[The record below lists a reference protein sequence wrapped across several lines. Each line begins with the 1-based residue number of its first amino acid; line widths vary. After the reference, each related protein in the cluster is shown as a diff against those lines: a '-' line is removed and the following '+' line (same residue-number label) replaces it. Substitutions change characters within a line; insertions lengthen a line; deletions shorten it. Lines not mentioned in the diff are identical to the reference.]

1 MMKKLIILL
10 LVLQMMEG
18 RIYAQSWLGKDLTN
32 MGNINVKELTEA
44 QRQEVLSA
52 AKAQGLNIS
61 DLEFLLKSKSM
72 SAPDVVKV
80 EADESKKAEKNDTSA
95 SNKKLKE
102 NVLQSRVA
110 IFGQQLF
117 EATRTPL
124 VNNANVAPTKNYILG
139 IGDNVTVRVYG
150 LQEQKTTAVINKEG
164 SIFLP
169 YGGKCK
175 ISGLTIDRAEALI
188 RNTLIQSGYASLA
201 TGQSKVSLS
210 MEDYHSIQVVVW
222 GALEPGSYTLPV
234 MSTIFDVLYLAKGPG
249 TNRSYRHIQVIRNQ
263 QLIAELDLYDFLTKG
278 TSNNNIAL
286 QTGDIVFV
294 PYYEKRVRLRGEV
307 KTPAIFELKGKE
319 TLKEVFE
326 FAGGYT
332 EIAYQN
338 AVQIMRYGQEG
349 KEFYS
354 VKQESLDTFTVLGGE
369 IVDVQSINNI
379 DKFKIELV
387 GSIKRP
393 GFYSGTGSNTLSD
406 IIEQAGGLEKG
417 TVKNTVLIR
426 RDDKNGLFH
435 YVRHSLQSVLDA
447 ELSVYLMDG
456 DVVYFMD
463 SGDINHREG
472 VQILGQ
478 VRHPGSYEYGENLS
492 VGDLIFMAGGFNSKA
507 IINKVIL
514 SRKVQDQNI
523 LAEIL
528 QIEAQSDYWNNR
540 ELFTTFLKPGD
551 VVSIYIN
558 PFVRDQVYVSMEGEI
573 NNPGV
578 YPIDS
583 RSQTLW
589 DVYQR
594 VGGVNNYGILNEAVL
609 IRMKTNSIVDI
620 EKANVTRKMYNEIY
634 SNEAEVVKSM
644 EKNNSAFDTIA
655 LVNLNSVYEIDKILK
670 SIVVEPGDRF
680 IVPKRRNTVRIEG
693 AVYNPNMVFFNS
705 KTRFKEYIL
714 MGGGL
719 MSEADLSNV
728 FVTYANGT
736 SKKTKVILGIF
747 KRYPKV
753 APGSVLTIPLNQ
765 ENRENE
771 KLSLTERL
779 ALYSIISTSISSLA
793 VILTAVIN

>member
-1 MMKKLIILL
+1 MIKKRIILL
-10 LVLQMMEG
+10 WVLLIGVG

-32 MGNINVKELTEA
+32 IGNINVKELTEA

-52 AKAQGLNIS
+52 AKAQGLNVS

-72 SAPDVVKV
+72 SAPDMAKV

-95 SNKKLKE
+95 ANKKLKE

-150 LQEQKTTAVINKEG
+150 LQEQKTSAVINKEG

-188 RNTLIQSGYASLA
+188 RNTLIRSGYASLA

-249 TNRSYRHIQVIRNQ
+249 TNRSYRNIQVIRNQ
-263 QLIAELDLYDFLTKG
+263 KRIAELDLYDFLTKG

-332 EIAYQN
+332 EIAYQK

-354 VKQESLDTFTVLGGE
+354 VKQEGLDTFTVLGGE

-447 ELSVYLMDG
+447 ELSVYMMDG

-478 VRHPGSYEYGENLS
+478 VRHSGVYEYGENLS

-507 IINKVIL
+507 ISNKVIL

-551 VVSIYIN
+551 VVSTYIN

-609 IRMKTNSIVDI
+609 IRMKTSSNEDI
-620 EKANVTRKMYNEIY
+620 EKAKVTRKMYNEIY
-634 SNEAEVVKSM
+634 SNEAEVANRA
-644 EKNNSAFDTIA
+644 NNDTARYDTIA

-670 SIVVEPGDRF
+670 SIIVEPGDRF

-693 AVYNPNMVFFNS
+693 AVFNPNMVFFNS

-736 SKKTKVILGIF
+736 ARKTKVILGLF

-753 APGSVLTIPLNQ
+753 APGSVLTIPLKQ
-765 ENRENE
+765 KNRENE

-793 VILTAVIN
+793 FILTAVIN

>member
-1 MMKKLIILL
+1 MIKKIIILL
-10 LVLQMMEG
+10 WVLLIGVG

-32 MGNINVKELTEA
+32 IGNINVKELTEA

-52 AKAQGLNIS
+52 AKAQGLNVS

-72 SAPDVVKV
+72 SAPDMAKV

-95 SNKKLKE
+95 ANKKLKE

-150 LQEQKTTAVINKEG
+150 LQEQKTSAVINKEG

-188 RNTLIQSGYASLA
+188 RNTLIRSGYASLA

-249 TNRSYRHIQVIRNQ
+249 TNRSYRNIQVIRNQ
-263 QLIAELDLYDFLTKG
+263 KRIAELDLYDFLTKG

-332 EIAYQN
+332 EIAYQK

-354 VKQESLDTFTVLGGE
+354 VKQEGLDTFTVLGGE

-447 ELSVYLMDG
+447 ELSVYMMDG

-478 VRHPGSYEYGENLS
+478 VRHSGVYEYGENLS

-507 IINKVIL
+507 ISNKVIL

-551 VVSIYIN
+551 VVSTYIN

-609 IRMKTNSIVDI
+609 IRMKTSFNEDI
-620 EKANVTRKMYNEIY
+620 EKAKVTRKMYNEIY
-634 SNEAEVVKSM
+634 SNEAEVANRA
-644 EKNNSAFDTIA
+644 NNDTARYDTIA

-670 SIVVEPGDRF
+670 SIIVEPGDRF

-693 AVYNPNMVFFNS
+693 AVFNPNMVFFNS

-736 SKKTKVILGIF
+736 ARKTKVILGLF

-753 APGSVLTIPLNQ
+753 APGSVLTIPLKQ
-765 ENRENE
+765 KNRENE

-793 VILTAVIN
+793 FILTAVIN